1 MRNRGLFA
9 VGALLLTAAPAFA
22 ATPSVN
28 RQEALR
34 HMVRQDCG
42 SCHGMT
48 LKGGLGSPLLP
59 QALDGI
65 PAESLAD
72 IILNGIPGTPMP
84 PWAGLLSPDEAGWIA
99 NELKKGLTP

>member
-1 MRNRGLFA
+1 MRSRGLFA
-9 VGALLLTAAPAFA
+9 AGALLLTAAPAFA
-22 ATPSVN
+22 ATPSSV

-59 QALDGI
+59 QALEGI
-65 PAESLAD
+65 PAEHLAE

-84 PWAGLLSPDEAGWIA
+84 PWAGLLSADEAGWIA
-99 NELKKGLTP
+99 NELKKGLAP

>member
-1 MRNRGLFA
+1 MRSWDIA
-9 VGALLLTAAPAFA
+9 VCCALLLTVAPAFA
-22 ATPSVN
+22 ATPSPN
-28 RQEALR
+28 RQDALR
-34 HMVRQDCG
+34 YMVRQDCG

-65 PAESLAD
+65 PAESLTD

-84 PWAGLLSPDEAGWIA
+84 PWAGLLSADEAGWIA
-99 NELKKGLTP
+99 NELKKGTAP